1 MKNASL
7 PWCVANYV
15 PGVPPEEPVDP
26 EDPPVDPWDAIPAIS
41 ITSTGAAFAPRL
53 HLHDGATAEVRWTLS
68 DSTTSNSLTPVV
80 DFGTAASRSQSLKV
94 NPLSAIEALNF
105 GYDNQEDGGAF
116 HTEASYDHTPTPI
129 SALAGLQTGAPN
141 LMRLLVSHAEVT
153 ALDLSGL
160 DHLEIVEAFNAR
172 PLARVD
178 FTGCTALR
186 RVCFEGDNL
195 ASVDLRD
202 AVAIEDV
209 RCRGQGIS
217 QGYTGNFELLLGDVT
232 HLWHLCF
239 GTQMSG
245 RVSGLDGIFNG
256 AIALPAIVE
265 FWPWDA
271 HIGGVF
277 ALNAPNSTLRS
288 VWGSGCDFTAVD
300 CSNITWA
307 STGTLELFLGG
318 NPLTAIDLTGCE
330 RVAHMQFPSCGLTQ
344 ALVDYVLGYVASQT
358 TTGGEIDLRNNAAP
372 SATGLAHVATLQG
385 RGFTVYVAT

>member
-1 MKNASL
+1 MRNAAI
-7 PWCVANYV
+7 PWCVGSYV
-15 PGVPPEEPVDP
+15 PGVIPEEPVDP

-41 ITSTGAAFAPRL
+41 ITSTGATFAPRL
-53 HLHDGATAEVRWTLS
+53 HLHDGATAEVRWTIS
-68 DSTTSNSLTPVV
+68 DSTTSNSLTPTV

-94 NPLSAIEALNF
+94 NPPSAIETLNF

-160 DHLEIVEAFNAR
+160 DHLEIVEAFNTR
-172 PLARVD
+172 PLASID
-178 FTGCTALR
+178 LTGCTALR

-202 AVAIEDV
+202 ALAIEDV

-232 HLWHLCF
+232 HLWHLCL

-256 AIALPAIVE
+256 AVALPAIVE
-265 FWPWDA
+265 IWPWDA

-277 ALNAPNSTLRS
+277 ALNAPNSTLRA

-307 STGTLELFLGG
+307 ATGTLELFLGG

-344 ALVDYVLGYVASQT
+344 ALVDYVLGYVAAQA

-372 SATGLAHVATLQG
+372 SATGLSHVATLQG